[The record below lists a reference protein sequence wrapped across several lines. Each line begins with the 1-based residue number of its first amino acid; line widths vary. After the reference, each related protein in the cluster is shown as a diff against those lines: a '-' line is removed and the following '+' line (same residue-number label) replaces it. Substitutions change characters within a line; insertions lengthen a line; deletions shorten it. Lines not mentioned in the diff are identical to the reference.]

1 MQRCAKYRNV
11 FSSHQQQT
19 KSGASPILDAAN
31 EVKQTAAN
39 AKQEVQQGIKD
50 IEKKF

>member
-50 IEKKF
+50 IEKKL